1 MTAEAAITVQSIQ
14 PTILASSSGAS
25 RKHVRR
31 AHRRRRRAP
40 PPGGVYASH
49 AVVLDPSTD
58 EILYDKNSAESV
70 PIASLS
76 KLMTDMVFLEQKP
89 DLDREV
95 QVAKEDLQGAGRT
108 HLRASETLA
117 LRDLL
122 HMSLMCSDNAATRA
136 LVRESGLSPEDY
148 LAQMNRKAVDL
159 GLARTRFV
167 EFTGLDERNVST
179 AADCARLLKAAA
191 ENPIIQA

>member
-1 MTAEAAITVQSIQ
+1 MSLCARRPHWRLLLVAFLALPAMTAEAAITVQPIQ

-122 HMSLMCSDNAATRA
+122 HMSLMCS
-136 LVRESGLSPEDY
+136 P
-148 LAQMNRKAVDL
+148 
-159 GLARTRFV
+159 RTTWR
-167 EFTGLDERNVST
+167 R
-179 AADCARLLKAAA
+179 
-191 ENPIIQA
+191 